1 MSDKAN
7 FYMIIVNF
15 VCILVLYILMMY
27 LITKYID
34 VDEKLELAL
43 DYQNVNERQ
52 FNNLVLD
59 INSNNRRI
67 SSVVERA

>member
-1 MSDKAN
+1 
-7 FYMIIVNF
+7 
-15 VCILVLYILMMY
+15 LVLYILMMY

>member
-1 MSDKAN
+1 MADKAN

-34 VDEKLELAL
+34 IDEKLELAL

-52 FNNLVLD
+52 INNLVLD